1 VQTSETRNDAA
12 EAARTALVD
21 TRRRQLLNAAAR
33 LLGRSGSAS
42 VSMQNVA
49 DEAGVSVGLIYRY
62 FGNKQDLVQAV
73 IEDVLHEFALRVAGG
88 IGEEPDPVR
97 RIAAAF
103 AGYSAVVQELR
114 DAAVLAYQE
123 SKALEPEGRERIK
136 ELEVDSAAP
145 LVEAAGEALEKGL
158 LRDVEPRIFAY
169 SLLTTAHLW
178 ALKHWYFGRF
188 MTHEQYVAEHTALA
202 LSAVIRPEHRA
213 DYADLLGKLA

>member
-1 VQTSETRNDAA
+1 MPTSEVRTDAA

-33 LLGRSGSAS
+33 LLGRAGSQA

-62 FGNKQDLVQAV
+62 FANKQELVQAV
-73 IEDVLHEFALRVAGG
+73 IEDVLHEFSVRVA
-88 IGEEPDPVR
+88 EPVQDEPDPVR

-103 AGYSAVVQELR
+103 AGYCAVVQELR

-123 SKALEPEGRERIK
+123 SKTLEPEGRDTVK
-136 ELEVDSAAP
+136 DLEVESAEP
-145 LVEAAGEALEKGL
+145 LIAATREAIDAGLIREV
-158 LRDVEPRIFAY
+158 DPRVFAY
-169 SLLTTAHLW
+169 GFLTTAHLW
-178 ALKHWYFGRF
+178 ALKHWYFSRF
-188 MTHEQYVAEHTALA
+188 LTHEQYVAEQTALA

-213 DYADLLGKLA
+213 AYPDLLGPLA